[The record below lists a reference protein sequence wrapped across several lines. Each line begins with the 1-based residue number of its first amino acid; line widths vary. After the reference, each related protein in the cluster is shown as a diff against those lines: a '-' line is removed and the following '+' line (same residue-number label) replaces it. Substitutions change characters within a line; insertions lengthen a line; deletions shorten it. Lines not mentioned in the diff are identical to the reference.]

1 MKRENK
7 GLRGEIKRHKSSK
20 GEKRSRWKIN
30 GADNAK
36 EHHKFMREKVR
47 GGEGRREK

>member
-20 GEKRSRWKIN
+20 GEKRSRWKN